1 MTRLTRVAVLVLA
14 LLMGTSLAAH
24 AQSRRRSAAPA
35 PVPTVAAQ
43 SLNELNLKI
52 DGVGQVSAPLQIVLV
67 MTLLSFV
74 PAALVIMTSFTRIA
88 IVFHFLRQAL
98 GTAEMPSNQMLVGLT
113 LFLTA
118 FIMAPVA
125 ERINADALQP
135 AMAGE
140 IDVMQALD
148 AGTPPLREFMLRQTR
163 EADLALFVEMA
174 HLPRPSTPADLPMR
188 VVIPAY
194 AISELKTGFQMGF
207 FLFIP
212 FLLIDL
218 IVSTTL
224 LSMGMLQLPPAMIS
238 LPFKILLF
246 VMIDGWNLIVGSIVR
261 SFH

>member
-1 MTRLTRVAVLVLA
+1 MTSRTRRILVVLTAM
-14 LLMGTSLAAH
+14 LLLS
-24 AQSRRRSAAPA
+24 SAAAFAQEPA
-35 PVPTVAAQ
+35 SQ
-43 SLNELNLKI
+43 MNLRI
-52 DGVGQVSAPLQIVLV
+52 DGVGTVSAPLQIVLLL
-67 MTLLSFV
+67 TLLSFV
-74 PAALVIMTSFTRIA
+74 PAALVMMTSFTRIA

-98 GTAEMPSNQMLVGLT
+98 GTQEVPSNQMLVGLT

-125 ERINADALQP
+125 DRVNVLAVQP
-135 AMAGE
+135 AIEGR
-140 IDVMQALD
+140 IDVMQALE
-148 AGTPPLREFMLRQTR
+148 AGAPPVREFMLKQTR
-163 EADLALFVEMA
+163 QADLALFVDLA
-174 HLPRPSTPADLPMR
+174 RLPRPNTPNDLPMR

-224 LSMGMLQLPPAMIS
+224 LSMGMMQLPPAMIS

-261 SFH
+261 SFS